1 MSDGGDTGGTA
12 GREASP
18 RLGPAARMAGRFV
31 WRAARGVFLISL
43 VAEVVGAF
51 GLGGVLLFGR
61 QLVSQ
66 LTGDPPVETLGDV
79 LPETLGLCAALIVSG
94 LATVVVRQS
103 RWLVAEQV
111 TRHVQEEIIDV
122 STSVDYESYERQD
135 FHDHLNRANTQAAES
150 SYRLVYALLNL
161 TNLLATSVVVVG
173 VLISSVPEVL
183 GALVLIALPAIV
195 AARAS
200 ARLAFQATYELTPND
215 RLRFYLYRALT
226 GRAEAR
232 ELRVFGLGDVL
243 RRRWDRLYD
252 QRMGRIRTLVGR
264 DILFSGIAAL
274 IGAVLVA
281 GVLLVLVQAAVDGR
295 IDLGDAAVAIVA
307 LQQLT
312 TRLRSAA
319 GDSGSLRQSTLFLAD
334 FESFRR
340 RRPDG
345 EPSPGTVAPRVRAHL
360 AVEGVSFR
368 YPGTDAVVLDDVS
381 IDIAPGEIVAL
392 VGASGSGKTTLAHL
406 VAGLYRPTAG
416 RITFGGV
423 DIAAIPQAEYW
434 RSVAAVFQDFVRYE
448 LTARENVAMSDH
460 VRVDDLPGVAAA
472 ARRAGIDGALERLS
486 SGYETMMSR
495 AYDGGADLSVG
506 QWQRVAVAR
515 AFFREAPLLVL
526 DEPAAAL
533 DAIAEQ
539 RLYERLVELC
549 ESRSVLLISHR
560 FSTVRMADRIC
571 VMHEGR
577 IVEEGPHR
585 ELMALGGRYAELFN
599 VQASGYLDAHG
610 ANGSGGDGPAEAA
623 SESRA

>member
-1 MSDGGDTGGTA
+1 
-12 GREASP
+12 
-18 RLGPAARMAGRFV
+18 MAGRFV
-31 WRAARGVFLISL
+31 WRSARGVFLLSL
-43 VAEVVGAF
+43 VAEVVGAL

-66 LTGDPPVETLGDV
+66 LTGDPPVGALSDV
-79 LPETLGLCAALIVSG
+79 LPETLGLGASLMLSG
-94 LATVVVRQS
+94 LATVVVRQT

-111 TRHVQEEIIDV
+111 TRHVQEEIIAV
-122 STSVDYESYERQD
+122 STAVDYESYERQD

-150 SYRLVYALLNL
+150 SYQLVYSVLNL

-173 VLISSVPEVL
+173 VLIGSVPEVL

-200 ARLAFQATYELTPND
+200 ARLAFQTTYELTPND
-215 RLRFYLYRALT
+215 RLRFYLYRVLT

-243 RRRWDRLYD
+243 HRRWDRLYD
-252 QRMGRIRTLVGR
+252 ERMRRIRTLVR
-264 DILFSGIAAL
+264 RHVLFNGIAAL
-274 IGAVLVA
+274 IAAVLVA

-334 FESFRR
+334 FETFRS
-340 RRPDG
+340 RRPDATPTAG
-345 EPSPGTVAPRVRAHL
+345 PVAARERGHL
-360 AVEGVSFR
+360 AVEHVSFH
-368 YPGTDAVVLDDVS
+368 YPGTDAVVLEDVS
-381 IDIAPGEIVAL
+381 LDIAPGEIVAL
-392 VGASGSGKTTLAHL
+392 VGISGSGKTTLAHL
-406 VAGLYRPTAG
+406 VAGLYRPTTG

-423 DIAAIPQAEYW
+423 DIGTITQAEYW
-434 RSVAAVFQDFVRYE
+434 RSVAVVFQDFVRYE

-460 VRVDDLPGVAAA
+460 SRSDDSLAVATA

-515 AFFREAPLLVL
+515 AFFREAPLLIL

-533 DAIAEQ
+533 DAMAEQ

-571 VMHEGR
+571 VMHDGR
-577 IVEEGPHR
+577 IVEEGTHG
-585 ELMALGGRYAELFN
+585 ELMAIQGRYAELFH
-599 VQASGYLDAHG
+599 VQASGYLDTAG
-610 ANGSGGDGPAEAA
+610 NGDRPAAPTG
-623 SESRA
+623 ESRA